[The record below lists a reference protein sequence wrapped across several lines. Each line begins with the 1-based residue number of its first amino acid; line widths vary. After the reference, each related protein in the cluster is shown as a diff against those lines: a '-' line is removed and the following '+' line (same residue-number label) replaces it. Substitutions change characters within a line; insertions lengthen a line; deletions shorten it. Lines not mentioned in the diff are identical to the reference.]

1 MSVLIVLFLREV
13 SLKELKAL
21 GYQFGFILFYFKD
34 ILVSVLCIK
43 QYKKFNVSLINI
55 VMINGHIENT
65 LLS

>member
-1 MSVLIVLFLREV
+1 MPVLIVLFLREV

-21 GYQFGFILFYFKD
+21 GYQFGFILFYFKN

>member
-1 MSVLIVLFLREV
+1 MPVLIVLFLREV

-21 GYQFGFILFYFKD
+21 GYQFDFILFYFKD
-34 ILVSVLCIK
+34 ILVRVLCIK

>member
-34 ILVSVLCIK
+34 ILVSALCIK
-43 QYKKFNVSLINI
+43 
-55 VMINGHIENT
+55 
-65 LLS
+65 

>member
-34 ILVSVLCIK
+34 ILVRVLCIK

>member
-21 GYQFGFILFYFKD
+21 GYQFDFILFYFKD
-34 ILVSVLCIK
+34 ILVRVLCIK

>member
-34 ILVSVLCIK
+34 ILVVYCA
-43 QYKKFNVSLINI
+43 
-55 VMINGHIENT
+55 
-65 LLS
+65 